1 MLTRQEVDSSSSC
14 LLFYYVMALHC
25 RRAAFVAGS
34 SHGKINAGTVAG
46 RNFIPW
52 EGSVPWE
59 LFSKSITSP
68 LRGHQTFGFVAMR

>member
-1 MLTRQEVDSSSSC
+1 VI
-14 LLFYYVMALHC
+14 VG
-25 RRAAFVAGS
+25 FVAMLNVDGS

-68 LRGHQTFGFVAMR
+68 LKEKNPKLSP

>member
-1 MLTRQEVDSSSSC
+1 MHSKLVIICC
-14 LLFYYVMALHC
+14 LLFDVD
-25 RRAAFVAGS
+25 GS
-34 SHGKINAGTVAG
+34 SHGKIIAGTVAG

-68 LRGHQTFGFVAMR
+68 LSPRFP